1 MAQAKEGDTVRIHYT
16 GRLKDGKVFD
26 SSVDREPLEFTI
38 GQGKTIPG
46 VEQGVI
52 GMTPGESKTIN
63 VLPDQAY
70 GPHRP
75 ELVATIEKK
84 EFPEN
89 MILQEGKIL
98 QFSQPTGQT
107 FRAQI
112 IKVTESD
119 VTLDANH
126 PLAGED
132 LIFEI
137 ELVEIVGSKS

>member
-38 GQGKTIPG
+38 GEGKIIPG

-52 GMTPGESKTIN
+52 GMAPGESKTVN

-75 ELVATIEKK
+75 ELVATIEKN

-89 MILQEGKIL
+89 VILQEGKIL
-98 QFSQPTGQT
+98 QFSQPTGQI
-107 FRAQI
+107 FRARI
-112 IKVTESD
+112 VKVTDVD